1 MKKGIELIR
10 SLHGNI
16 SGLAVPQYV
25 IDAPGGGGKVP
36 IIHSNQLKREGDDLL
51 FENYEGKIYR
61 YPDPSK
67 TNQDNEVVS

>member
-1 MKKGIELIR
+1 M
-10 SLHGNI
+10 HGNI

-25 IDAPGGGGKVP
+25 IDAQEREKF
-36 IIHSNQLKREGDDLL
+36 IIHSNQLKREGDYLI

-61 YPDPSK
+61 YPDPLK